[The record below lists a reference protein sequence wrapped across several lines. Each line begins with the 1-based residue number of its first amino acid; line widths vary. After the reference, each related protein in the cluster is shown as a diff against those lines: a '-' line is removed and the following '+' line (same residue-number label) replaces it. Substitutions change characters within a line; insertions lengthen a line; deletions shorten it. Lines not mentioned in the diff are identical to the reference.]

1 MVVGAGSVFQMAV
14 GEHLQ
19 SEIRGF
25 QELKLGFEENQ
36 LPLSCSRI
44 CNELQHIN
52 GRLAVRSN

>member
-1 MVVGAGSVFQMAV
+1 MGSVFQMAV